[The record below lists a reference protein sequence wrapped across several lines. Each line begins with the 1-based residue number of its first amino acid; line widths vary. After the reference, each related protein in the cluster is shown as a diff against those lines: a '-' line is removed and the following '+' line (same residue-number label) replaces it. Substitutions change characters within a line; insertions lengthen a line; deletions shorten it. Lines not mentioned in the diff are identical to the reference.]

1 MRRPLAIAAAAL
13 VAATGLAPTAAL
25 AHQGNPNMK
34 SVIDA
39 VRPHPRGISLQVLGG
54 DDRFQLTNRS
64 GQTVV
69 VEGYEDEPYA
79 RISPSGTVEVNHNSP
94 AFYLNTERYGA
105 VEVPET
111 ASAKAAPSWQVLDK
125 TGAFEWHDHRMH
137 WMAKTI
143 PGVVKDQSVKTK
155 ISNYD
160 IPIRFGSTQAHIL
173 GTVWWDPAPDG
184 GPPVGAIVA
193 LVALALGGAAAVVV
207 VRRRRRGA
215 GDGDGSGGGGGAGR
229 DGDTPVAAG
238 TPSGEAW

>member
-1 MRRPLAIAAAAL
+1 VRRPLAIAAAAL
-13 VAATGLAPTAAL
+13 FAAAGLAPTAAL

-64 GQTVV
+64 SQTVV
-69 VEGYEDEPYA
+69 VEGYDDEPYA
-79 RISPSGTVEVNHNSP
+79 RIAPNGTVEVNHNSP

-105 VEVPET
+105 VEVPKT
-111 ASAKAAPSWQVLDK
+111 ASAKATPDWQVLDK

-155 ISNYD
+155 ISDYD
-160 IPIRFGSTQAHIL
+160 IPITFGSTQAHIL
-173 GTVWWDPAPDG
+173 GTIWWDPAPDG

-193 LVALALGGAAAVVV
+193 LVVLVLGGAVAVVV
-207 VRRRRRGA
+207 VRRRRR
-215 GDGDGSGGGGGAGR
+215 S
-229 DGDTPVAAG
+229 
-238 TPSGEAW
+238 SEAW